1 MALVQQLMGPPPPP
15 ARSASERERDEAASM
30 ALAQQLMEEE
40 RMAQREREAA
50 VTFTCAVCFCDE
62 AVQGSFTGE
71 CDHRICAD
79 CFTDHVK
86 TTLDGGNIGENSL
99 CCIAD
104 GCGVAYAAVAIEQFL
119 RNNAQ
124 EELSAKF
131 MELRTEEA
139 LRADAAHFRKCPYEG
154 CNHFFAWSVGDPK
167 DFTCP
172 ACTNAFCLLCT
183 ADGGAPAVRPAHPGQ
198 TCEQRREAIQ
208 ANETARKEALE
219 RKLIDARKE
228 IEDILDVSCPRCNT
242 RFAGFT
248 GCAALYCSNQACKAG
263 FCALCFAD
271 CGSNAHNHVTKCP
284 LRGDHFRGTYHLKEP
299 EDQTWQRALK
309 PGRRTKLEQ
318 RWQLL
323 DEDTRRRLSADDFI
337 KTTLGEYD
345 LQGLLAQDAPEDY
358 LAP

>member
-1 MALVQQLMGPPPPP
+1 MALVQQLM
-15 ARSASERERDEAASM
+15 A
-30 ALAQQLMEEE
+30 EE
-40 RMAQREREAA
+40 RQAQREREATY
-50 VTFTCAVCFCDE
+50 TFTCDVCQCDE

-71 CDHRICAD
+71 CDHRICSD
-79 CFTDHVK
+79 CFGEHVRAMVG
-86 TTLDGGNIGENSL
+86 GGNVGEASL
-99 CCIAD
+99 CCIAV
-104 GCGVAYAAVAIEQFL
+104 GCGVAYEAVAIEQFL
-119 RNNAQ
+119 RDNEQ

-139 LRADAAHFRKCPYEG
+139 LRADAAHFRACPYEG

-172 ACTNAFCLLCT
+172 SCENSFCLLCT

-198 TCEQRREAIQ
+198 TCEQRREAIL
-208 ANETARKEALE
+208 ADEKARKEALE

-228 IEDILDVSCPRCNT
+228 IETILDVSCPRCHT
-242 RFAGFT
+242 RFAGFD

-271 CGSNAHNHVTKCP
+271 CRDNAHDHVRTCP
-284 LRGDHFRGTYHLKEP
+284 LRGDHFSGTYHLKEP
-299 EDQTWQRALK
+299 RDVTWQRALR

-318 RWQLL
+318 RWGLL
-323 DEDTRRRLSADDFI
+323 DDDTRRRLSADDFI
-337 KTTLGEYD
+337 KTTLREYD

-358 LAP
+358 LAPLS